1 MDKNMQITANSIGAA
16 EGLGDIPALSLRLG
30 NDYYVLLWV
39 EPRSSSLPLIGIHP
53 NPLRVGG

>member
-1 MDKNMQITANSIGAA
+1 MQITANSIGAA
-16 EGLGDIPALSLRLG
+16 EGLGDIPTPSLRLG

-39 EPRSSSLPLIGIHP
+39 EPRASSLPLIGIYP